1 MIAPMTLFKRT
12 TAANKSCEK
21 FTILSQ
27 VYIFIWLACKNVSS
41 APGFLSMEWFTKG
54 EIFTSCFNFDLNRSA
69 SKKKMCSEV
78 SIFKPCQKTFAP
90 PFKWQWTGAVRGEA
104 REKLITFLLRGRMI
118 FCYHVNRFLT
128 VSLLS
133 EIFTWQNS
141 NFQGENCSKNA
152 IFGPNSP
159 PYAECWFLLE
169 VKQMPQWVVSSEV
182 LTTHKVW
189 GKVLFDHFQFC
200 SILSDIRS

>member
-1 MIAPMTLFKRT
+1 MFLLIIAQKKDSGEQKLR
-12 TAANKSCEK
+12 K

-27 VYIFIWLACKNVSS
+27 VYIFIWLAWQNISS
-41 APGFLSMEWFTKG
+41 ARGFLSMKWFTKG

-118 FCYHVNRFLT
+118 FCYHVNTFLT
-128 VSLLS
+128 QWWSAFWNIYLTKL
-133 EIFTWQNS
+133 
-141 NFQGENCSKNA
+141 FQKMQ
-152 IFGPNSP
+152 
-159 PYAECWFLLE
+159 FLAQTSHPDAQCRFMLE
-169 VKQMPQWVVSSEV
+169 VKQVPQWVVLSEV

-189 GKVLFDHFQFC
+189 GKVLLDHFQFF
-200 SILSDIRS
+200 SVLSYIWS